1 MGKRSKIDTLPPEVR
16 RWLEQALIGNNFSAY
31 QELENLAREKGYIIS
46 KSAIHRY
53 GKQMERRMAAIKA
66 STEAARMITEG
77 AADDR
82 DDRSEAVIAMVQTE
96 LFEAILNLQE
106 ANDAA
111 DPSERIAILSAAA
124 KNIATLA
131 RASVNQKKF
140 RHEVEEKV
148 KKALIESQREKLSAL
163 EKSGEVS
170 ADVLAK
176 IIKAAYD
183 L

>member
-1 MGKRSKIDTLPPEVR
+1 
-16 RWLEQALIGNNFSAY
+16 
-31 QELENLAREKGYIIS
+31 
-46 KSAIHRY
+46 
-53 GKQMERRMAAIKA
+53 MAAIKA

-140 RHEVEEKV
+140 RHEVEKRIAEV
-148 KKALIESQREKLSAL
+148 ADKAAKLARKGGLSAESVDEIRNSIL
-163 EKSGEVS
+163 G
-170 ADVLAK
+170 
-176 IIKAAYD
+176 IAA
-183 L
+183 